1 MEENVIENKNLKKG
15 KLSILSL
22 IFFLVRIGTTIL
34 SICTG
39 VFQTLV
45 RGSGTSSVT
54 LSIFSM
60 ILSIINFVPWTI
72 ISLVLAII
80 GKVRDKD
87 KLSTVMLI
95 INIVYIS
102 LQVLVVIG
110 ALLLMFLGIATIM
123 TLD

>member
-1 MEENVIENKNLKKG
+1 MEENVIENKDLKKG

-34 SICTG
+34 SICIG
-39 VFQTLV
+39 LFQALV
-45 RGSGTSSVT
+45 GSNNTFSIV
-54 LSIFSM
+54 LSFFSM
-60 ILSIINFVPWTI
+60 IISLISFVPWTI

-87 KLSTVMLI
+87 KLSTIMLI

-102 LQVLVVIG
+102 LQVLVAIG
-110 ALLLMFLGIATIM
+110 ALLLIFLGIATIM